1 MATRKVR
8 HTISFFNSHLIAVI
22 SVSLVLYLFGLILI
36 VGFLGNE
43 LSRYI
48 KENISISVVLTED
61 LSDTKIRD
69 IRNELERQPFVK
81 STEFISKEQALLEMQ
96 RELGENPE
104 TFLGFN
110 PFRAS
115 IEVRLKSEYTH
126 PDSLPLIEKRIA
138 ARASV
143 SDVLYRADMIQT
155 VNQNIRRI
163 SVVLI
168 ILLFVLIVIS
178 FVLIN
183 NTVRLLI
190 YSKRFI
196 IYTMRLVGATS
207 SFIRKPFLRHN
218 ILYGLISGVVA
229 IMLLMGSLYY
239 VKIEF
244 LNIGDILRPET
255 MLLVYVIVL
264 TSGIILSVLA
274 AYFAVNRYLR
284 MSHQKMFYI

>member
-1 MATRKVR
+1 
-8 HTISFFNSHLIAVI
+8 
-22 SVSLVLYLFGLILI
+22 
-36 VGFLGNE
+36 
-43 LSRYI
+43 
-48 KENISISVVLTED
+48 
-61 LSDTKIRD
+61 
-69 IRNELERQPFVK
+69 
-81 STEFISKEQALLEMQ
+81 
-96 RELGENPE
+96 
-104 TFLGFN
+104 
-110 PFRAS
+110 
-115 IEVRLKSEYTH
+115 
-126 PDSLPLIEKRIA
+126 LIEKRIA

-143 SDVLYRADMIQT
+143 TDVLYRADMIQT